1 MVVKH
6 SDDIVNHVGC
16 IYVMYAYVSS
26 GPYPDK
32 NPRGGGGQ
40 YIFYKH
46 ICDYFLQKNKFKL
59 RISGGVPTP
68 TPPEGTAL
76 VFIL

>member
-32 NPRGGGGQ
+32 NPRGGSTFFIN
-40 YIFYKH
+40 IFMTIFCKK
-46 ICDYFLQKNKFKL
+46 IKIK
-59 RISGGVPTP
+59 
-68 TPPEGTAL
+68 
-76 VFIL
+76 